1 MVVADTEAN
10 ADFLAELGEIPRER
24 VRVCLVGAEDRLF
37 RAGWRAGRAVPV
49 PVRRQ
54 ADPAARARDD
64 PRGGPA
70 RAELPIRLIGS
81 GQLDEAMEEQ
91 PENVEWMHWVDY
103 ERCPHEYWGAG
114 CALGIFG
121 TSDKALRV
129 IPNKAFQALAC
140 GTPLITADTPGAREL
155 LVDGESALLVPPG
168 DSRGSG
174 RGDADGWQAT
184 RSWRGGSAPGGG
196 RSTRRKRARR
206 CSAPGGGR

>member
-1 MVVADTEAN
+1 M
-10 ADFLAELGEIPRER
+10 
-24 VRVCLVGAEDRLF
+24 GAEDRLF
-37 RAGWRAGRAVPV
+37 HAGWRADEPFRFLFVGKLIPLHGLETILE
-49 PVRRQ
+49 
-54 ADPAARARDD
+54 AARLA
-64 PRGGPA
+64 P
-70 RAELPIRLIGS
+70 ELPIRLIGS
-81 GQLDEAMEEQ
+81 GQLNEAMEGR

-103 ERCPHEYWGAG
+103 EALPDEYWGAG

-155 LVDGESALLVPPG
+155 LVDGESACSFRPETPRLWP
-168 DSRGSG
+168 R
-174 RGDADGWQAT
+174 RCDGWRTT
-184 RSWRGGSAPGGG
+184 RSWPGGSALGEG